1 MTATVKKRIDHLY
14 EGELRR
20 WREAWIAFWT
30 DVWRPITDH
39 ELELASTVPRDDED
53 KERWPE
59 VQAVVIEDC
68 TAWEPDEAEA
78 WVQWAHAMDAFLER
92 CPDEEFLQHTYEMVP
107 SSADSIRRTLAVWPR
122 QFPVPPEEEPG
133 AWDTLKKKVLS
144 HQEAEE
150 GLAVLEAGIAAHLVC
165 YLSIARAVRIRLTTW
180 VN

>member
-39 ELELASTVPRDDED
+39 ELELASTVPRDDKD

-78 WVQWAHAMDAFLER
+78 WVQWAHAMDAFLEQ

-107 SSADSIRRTLAVWPR
+107 SSADSRIEECCQVPSSLSSSWGSMSGPSWKAWPAMGWG
-122 QFPVPPEEEPG
+122 P
-133 AWDTLKKKVLS
+133 
-144 HQEAEE
+144 
-150 GLAVLEAGIAAHLVC
+150 AAQ
-165 YLSIARAVRIRLTTW
+165 
-180 VN
+180 